1 MSGVVS
7 VGPPAQGLRGT
18 ATVPGDKSIA
28 HRALL
33 LGALAEGM
41 TRVENFPAGADTL
54 STLGAVRAL
63 GARADHAS
71 AVVVVDGA
79 GPALG
84 DGARGTIDCGAGAH
98 GTVVLDGDAS
108 LRRRP
113 MERVAEPLR
122 RMGADVATA
131 DGRPPVTIRGGAL
144 TAIDWTMP
152 VSSAQVK
159 SAILLAALRARGTT
173 RVREAVASR
182 DHTERLLPSFGVSVT
197 REPGGV
203 ALVGGARLRAT
214 TVPLPGDASSAAFLV
229 VAALLVPGSE
239 LRLTDVGVNPTRTGY
254 LRVLRRM
261 GAAIEVV
268 DEREDAGEPRAT
280 LVVRATPLRATS
292 IEPPEVPATIDEL
305 PVLAVAAALSEGE
318 TRIAGA
324 GELRVKESDRLAAL
338 GQLTRLGVDVRTS
351 PDGLVIRGSGG
362 RPLSGGRVASGGD
375 HRVAMAFAVAG
386 LVATGGVAIADPD
399 CVAVSFPGFFDRLAA
414 LGAKVDA

>member
-1 MSGVVS
+1 
-7 VGPPAQGLRGT
+7 
-18 ATVPGDKSIA
+18 
-28 HRALL
+28 
-33 LGALAEGM
+33 
-41 TRVENFPAGADTL
+41 
-54 STLGAVRAL
+54 
-63 GARADHAS
+63 
-71 AVVVVDGA
+71 
-79 GPALG
+79 
-84 DGARGTIDCGAGAH
+84 
-98 GTVVLDGDAS
+98 
-108 LRRRP
+108 
-113 MERVAEPLR
+113 
-122 RMGADVATA
+122 
-131 DGRPPVTIRGGAL
+131 
-144 TAIDWTMP
+144 
-152 VSSAQVK
+152 
-159 SAILLAALRARGTT
+159 
-173 RVREAVASR
+173 
-182 DHTERLLPSFGVSVT
+182 VSVT

-362 RPLSGGRVASGGD
+362 RPLSGGQVTSGGD
-375 HRVAMAFAVAG
+375 HRIAMAFAVAG

-414 LGAKVDA
+414 LGGKVGA